1 MLTELD
7 IVNSMLRTIGI
18 DGLTSTD
25 TDHPDYVE
33 ALQVLN
39 EVRADVNKL
48 GYWYN
53 TSYPTLELNAS
64 NEIVLPANSLS
75 SDPCDRNK
83 NYVKRG
89 SKLFDM
95 DNRTY
100 TIDAAVQVKLV
111 ENLEIEE
118 MPETA
123 KSYIKA
129 KARYEFY
136 ADNDGDA
143 QQVARLERDRLRA
156 WAEFYREHIRN
167 RDINHRDSPAAM
179 RIRKGVRS
187 TNERRVAGYF

>member
-136 ADNDGDA
+136 SDNDGDA

>member
-75 SDPCDRNK
+75 SDPCDRSR

>member
-118 MPETA
+118 MPETS

-136 ADNDGDA
+136 SDNDGDA